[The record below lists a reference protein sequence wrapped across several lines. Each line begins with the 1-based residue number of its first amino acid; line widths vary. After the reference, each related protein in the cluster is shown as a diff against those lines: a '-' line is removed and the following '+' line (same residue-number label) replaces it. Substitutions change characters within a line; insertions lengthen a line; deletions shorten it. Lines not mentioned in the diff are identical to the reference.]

1 MKRSIIA
8 GIAVC
13 LTLPLVSC
21 AAEVESHQSDG
32 KVVASPKHLWT
43 VVGNSAMVANPEY
56 RFLMGGELEPV
67 PGGYEFR
74 FAGTAPK
81 PNDGQS
87 VSFES
92 PFAALITV
100 SGDVQNVAKLRS
112 TGLSPAIAEFG
123 SGVRGVHPE
132 NLPREFKRGTMATV
146 LIEFDKPETEKSL
159 GIEDGPSEDVFL
171 SRQRSG
177 ARPIYWSSQAGCS
190 SNGLPDPCIDYSSV
204 SQFRSWV
211 SQLTMADGRVLDS
224 FGLNLADLQRAAVNG
239 RIYGII
245 VDVSPYG
252 LRQRLK
258 RGNIRAVWV
267 AEVRTCPAKKECP

>member
-1 MKRSIIA
+1 MKRSFIA
-8 GIAVC
+8 GIVVC
-13 LTLPLVSC
+13 LLPLVSC
-21 AAEVESHQSDG
+21 VAEVKPRHPDET
-32 KVVASPKHLWT
+32 VVVSPKHLWT

-56 RFLMGGELEPV
+56 RFLMGDELEPA

-74 FAGTAPK
+74 FVGTAPK
-81 PNDGQS
+81 PNDGQP

-92 PFAALITV
+92 PFTALITM
-100 SGDVQNVAKLRS
+100 SGDVRNVSKLRS
-112 TGLSPAIAEFG
+112 TSLSPAIAEFG
-123 SGVRGVHPE
+123 SGVRNVRPE
-132 NLPREFKRGTMATV
+132 NLPREFERGTMATA

-159 GIEDGPSEDVFL
+159 GLEDGPSEDVFL
-171 SRQRSG
+171 SRQRPG

-211 SQLTMADGRVLDS
+211 SQLTAADGRILGR
-224 FGLNLADLQRAAVNG
+224 FALNLADLQRAAADG
-239 RIYGII
+239 LIYGII

-267 AEVRTCPAKKECP
+267 AEVRACPIKKECP